1 MKTAAKS
8 VRSTRYCNRS
18 DFLGSQQPGHAR
30 TGGQERT
37 GAGERT
43 EGQKRHRT
51 GQPKDRTRPCQ
62 SKSVCHAS
70 IIRNDAQSTVAS
82 GTRDWIEPLTDM
94 RIPRLPAYTY
104 GRPVCDA
111 GDATFRGTF
120 REFRGTFRER
130 FASFT
135 QGSTHVSRTFRGVS
149 RMSPGQAICSLPR
162 ACGLPSTRKV
172 CYLIF
177 VHFN

>member
-1 MKTAAKS
+1 M
-8 VRSTRYCNRS
+8 
-18 DFLGSQQPGHAR
+18 
-30 TGGQERT
+30 
-37 GAGERT
+37 
-43 EGQKRHRT
+43 
-51 GQPKDRTRPCQ
+51 
-62 SKSVCHAS
+62 VCG
-70 IIRNDAQSTVAS
+70 D
-82 GTRDWIEPLTDM
+82 
-94 RIPRLPAYTY
+94 TY

-135 QGSTHVSRTFRGVS
+135 LGSTHVSRTFRGVS

>member
-1 MKTAAKS
+1 MLSREGHRGLIFPGKFLE
-8 VRSTRYCNRS
+8 S
-18 DFLGSQQPGHAR
+18 DQLRIG
-30 TGGQERT
+30 
-37 GAGERT
+37 
-43 EGQKRHRT
+43 
-51 GQPKDRTRPCQ
+51 
-62 SKSVCHAS
+62 VCVH
-70 IIRNDAQSTVAS
+70 
-82 GTRDWIEPLTDM
+82 
-94 RIPRLPAYTY
+94 TY

-120 REFRGTFRER
+120 REFHRTFRER

-162 ACGLPSTRKV
+162 VCGLPSTRKV

-177 VHFN
+177 VHSN